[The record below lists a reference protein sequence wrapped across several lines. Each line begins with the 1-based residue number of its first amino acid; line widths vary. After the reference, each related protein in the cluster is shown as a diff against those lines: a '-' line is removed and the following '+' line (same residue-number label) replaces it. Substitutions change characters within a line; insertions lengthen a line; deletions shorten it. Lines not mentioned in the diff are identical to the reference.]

1 MFHFFYAIEI
11 HAKSIIL
18 SKQSLMLYTNVFY
31 EITTLKLQIIYNFD
45 NDKNSGTILSLIA
58 KILQL

>member
-11 HAKSIIL
+11 HAKSRIL
-18 SKQSLMLYTNVFY
+18 SKQSLMPYTNVSY
-31 EITTLKLQIIYNFD
+31 EINTLKLQIIYNLD